1 MLDDRNVTPLPYLDD
16 MALWKA
22 ADNITGWEALLGPDS
37 KSKSDIKPSQAPAR
51 MTDTTGQPPAFIDC
65 GELDIFRDEDI
76 EYAKKLAQGGIS
88 CDLHIYSG
96 VVHAFDV
103 LAPQADV
110 TQRAMEARYEALRR
124 IYPTKG
130 N

>member
-1 MLDDRNVTPLPYLDD
+1 MLDDRNITPLPYLDEV
-16 MALWKA
+16 ATWKA
-22 ADNITGWEALLGPDS
+22 ADNQTGWEALLGKDS
-37 KSKSDIKPSQAPAR
+37 ASKSDIKPSQAPAR
-51 MTDTTGQPPAFIDC
+51 MTDATGQPPAFIDC

-76 EYAKKLAQGGIS
+76 EYAKKLAQAGIS

-103 LAPQADV
+103 FAPQADV
-110 TQRAMEARYEALRR
+110 VQRAMAARYEALRR
-124 IYPTKG
+124 IFPTKG